1 VISFGLDRAK
11 SLATGSR
18 SKTPESFYW
27 GLWRPRWAKSD
38 RSSGRVTSSSR
49 AWSWA
54 TLMHRAIRHRRPGVC
69 PLWRP
74 PTPDR
79 HAARSRGHPEDP
91 RAPRPLAFGT
101 ESRPRPTR
109 VRRRRVLIGR
119 FVWHSMPLTLAG
131 SLDPQGGRSCALWQR
146 LLERPASESGTL
158 CQRDTSPRA
167 RVTAAGG
174 RSCCLSSRRCPQ
186 SFLSDRP
193 AAALGTAGTI
203 DLWRMPLAHRILVSS
218 VLTG

>member
-69 PLWRP
+69 PLRRP
-74 PTPDR
+74 STPDR

-109 VRRRRVLIGR
+109 VRRRRVLIGSGHR
-119 FVWHSMPLTLAG
+119 VCAARECLVPSRPVRRPIDGGG
-131 SLDPQGGRSCALWQR
+131 SSGIACRSPW
-146 LLERPASESGTL
+146 PA
-158 CQRDTSPRA
+158 
-167 RVTAAGG
+167 
-174 RSCCLSSRRCPQ
+174 RSTRKE
-186 SFLSDRP
+186 
-193 AAALGTAGTI
+193 AALVLCGSGS
-203 DLWRMPLAHRILVSS
+203 WSGRRPSLAPYVRGIRAL
-218 VLTG
+218 GRG